1 MKKIAI
7 VDDEEDIIK
16 IVSFY
21 LEREGFKVEG
31 FLSGELLL
39 KSISKE
45 VFDCIVLD
53 LMLPGISGEDLLKML
68 RNSNETASV
77 PVIVLTAKGDES
89 DIVSVFEMGAD
100 DYVVKPFKGRVLA
113 ARVKAL
119 LRKKFPTVSL
129 RSGGLILDPEKF
141 KVFCG
146 EKEIFLTSTEF
157 EILRLLMSKK
167 GRVFNRNEILNFVW
181 RERADEPFD
190 RVVDVHI
197 RHIREKLGKCGGK
210 IRTIRGV
217 GYKILDE

>member
-53 LMLPGISGEDLLKML
+53 LMLPGISGEDLLRVL

-89 DIVSVFEMGAD
+89 DNVSVFEMGAD

-113 ARVKAL
+113 ARVRAL

-167 GRVFNRNEILNFVW
+167 ERVFNRNEILNFVW
-181 RERADEPFD
+181 KERADEPFD

-197 RHIREKLGKCGGK
+197 RHIREKLGECGNK
-210 IRTIRGV
+210 IKTVRGV
-217 GYKILDE
+217 GYKVSDE